1 MFDNQG
7 QYKFG
12 DNQGNILSAH
22 PMDEVS
28 VSHKK
33 HVNFLDILSNMGLEL
48 CRYKELPKTPSGIYA
63 PFNFEAIGWKAG
75 FSFQIVNLH

>member
-33 HVNFLDILSNMGLEL
+33 NMLI
-48 CRYKELPKTPSGIYA
+48 S
-63 PFNFEAIGWKAG
+63 
-75 FSFQIVNLH
+75 